1 MVAAHPLLDIASLAK
16 TAGVSSRTIRYYG
29 ELGLLPAEER
39 GPGGRRLYG
48 PDARKRLAFIAR
60 LKSLGLTLDEI
71 GELNTTF
78 DEGRTPAMLER
89 LDSLLDHHLAA
100 LTSRMNELKGL
111 ENELASYRDRIQQR
125 IEKDSNR

>member
-111 ENELASYRDRIQQR
+111 ENELASYRDRIQRR
-125 IEKDSNR
+125 IEKDSSR

>member
-39 GPGGRRLYG
+39 GPGRRRLYG

-111 ENELASYRDRIQQR
+111 ENELASYRDRIQRR
-125 IEKDSNR
+125 IEKDSSR

>member
-39 GPGGRRLYG
+39 GPGRRRLYG

-71 GELNTTF
+71 RELNTTF